1 LETLWRTMSDEE
13 KKSVKVRRMIAEVQ
27 EAMKTNVASS
37 VAAQFPDYE
46 KEFPAIFKIL
56 VNPNPSLYPPN
67 VLEMM
72 IQQLEKIENGT
83 TSQHDAS
90 VAVGGVLVNK
100 FVKPNLK

>member
-1 LETLWRTMSDEE
+1 MSDQTE
-13 KKSVKVRRMIAEVQ
+13 KKSVKVRRMIAEVN
-27 EAMKTNVASS
+27 EAMKTKVPSS

-56 VNPNPSLYPPN
+56 VNPNPALYPPN

-72 IQQLEKIENGT
+72 LLQIEKVENGT
-83 TSQHDAS
+83 VSQHDAS
-90 VAVGGVLVNK
+90 VAVGSVLVEQ

>member
-1 LETLWRTMSDEE
+1 MSDQNE
-13 KKSVKVRRMIAEVQ
+13 KKSVKVRRMIAEVN
-27 EAMKTNVASS
+27 EAMKTKVASS

-56 VNPNPSLYPPN
+56 VNPNPALYPPN

-72 IQQLEKIENGT
+72 IAQLEKIESGSS
-83 TSQHDAS
+83 SQHDAS
-90 VAVGGVLVNK
+90 VAVGAVLVDK

>member
-1 LETLWRTMSDEE
+1 MNQEE
-13 KKSVKVRRMIAEVQ
+13 KKSVKVRRMVAEVQ
-27 EAMKTNVASS
+27 AAMKTNVASS

-56 VNPNPSLYPPN
+56 VNPDPTLYPPN

-72 IQQLEKIENGT
+72 LLQLEKIESGE

-90 VAVGGVLVNK
+90 VAVGSVLVNK